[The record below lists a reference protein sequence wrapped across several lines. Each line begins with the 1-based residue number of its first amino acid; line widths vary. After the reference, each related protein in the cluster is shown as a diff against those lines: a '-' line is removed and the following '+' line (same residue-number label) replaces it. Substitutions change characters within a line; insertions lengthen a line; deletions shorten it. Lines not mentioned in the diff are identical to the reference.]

1 MSDVSPALSLSIAA
15 PAYNE
20 AAGLYQVVEAWHDYL
35 KNQKNILKFEIV
47 ICNDGSKDNTGMIL
61 DELEKKYSEIKPIH
75 FAHNQ
80 GAAAALATAIAKTQF
95 DWVLLMDSDN
105 QFPIENLEVMLH
117 ALHDKQARAVMGIR
131 KKKNS
136 FLARFGSSASGFI
149 CNITHGTQI
158 RDFNS
163 AFKLVSGPLLRSF
176 RLEAKGMNY
185 STEMTSRLVESKTDF
200 VEVNIDHQARSTGKS
215 NLRLVRDGMHRL
227 LFVSYISFR
236 QLLIKL
242 GILRRPL

>member
-1 MSDVSPALSLSIAA
+1 MSDIFLDLSLSIAA

-20 AAGLYQVVEAWHDYL
+20 GEGLHQVVEGWHDYL

-47 ICNDGSKDNTGMIL
+47 ICNDGSQDNTGLIL
-61 DELEKKYSEIKPIH
+61 EKLEKKYAEIKPIH
-75 FAHNQ
+75 FLHNQ
-80 GAAAALATAIAKTQF
+80 GAAAALAAAISRTQF

-105 QFPIENLEVMLH
+105 QFPIENLGILLR
-117 ALHDKQARAVMGIR
+117 ALQGKQAKAAMGIR

-136 FLARFGSSASGFI
+136 FLARWGSSASGFI
-149 CNITHGTQI
+149 CNITHGTKI
-158 RDFNS
+158 KDFNS
-163 AFKLVSGPLLRSF
+163 AFKLVSGPVLRSF

-185 STEMTSRLVESKTDF
+185 STEITSRLVESKTDF
-200 VEVNIDHQARSTGKS
+200 VEVNIDHQARSMGKS
-215 NLRLVRDGMHRL
+215 NLRFMRDGMHRL